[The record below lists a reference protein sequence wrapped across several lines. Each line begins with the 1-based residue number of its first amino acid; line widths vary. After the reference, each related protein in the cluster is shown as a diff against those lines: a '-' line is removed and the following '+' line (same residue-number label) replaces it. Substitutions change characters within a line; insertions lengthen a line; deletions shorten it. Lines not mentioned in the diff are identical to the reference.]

1 MANNT
6 SMAVN
11 NEVIVLDGGGGVGA
25 DPITTSTT
33 DRGAG
38 SQLTKWSIGTYILI
52 QAFSKELSLFLFKF
66 TLYST
71 N

>member
-1 MANNT
+1 MIIFPEWLMANNT

-11 NEVIVLDGGGGVGA
+11 NEVIVLDGGGGVGV

-38 SQLTKWSIGTYILI
+38 SQLIKWSIGTYI
-52 QAFSKELSLFLFKF
+52 
-66 TLYST
+66 
-71 N
+71 

>member
-1 MANNT
+1 MIIFPEWLMANNA

-38 SQLTKWSIGTYILI
+38 GQLTKWSIGTYI
-52 QAFSKELSLFLFKF
+52 
-66 TLYST
+66 ST
-71 N
+71 YFYKHF